1 MSPKDIVSP
10 GMGLEIQQHIAATA
24 LQKKVGKNTP
34 KRTSKALKQVL
45 NPSLKT
51 TKKVKRLDIRG
62 LTVGTRVPGTPA
74 PSYILGRV
82 FFEKRP
88 GGG

>member
-1 MSPKDIVSP
+1 MSPKDSVPRHGI
-10 GMGLEIQQHIAATA
+10 GDTAAYYSHSTPE
-24 LQKKVGKNTP
+24 KVGINTP

-74 PSYILGRV
+74 PSCILGRV